1 MQISITAD
9 EKINALSKPKQTPSI
24 KPEQITHQV
33 GFVLSGGGS
42 KGFAHLG
49 AIKALQEKGLSP
61 DFISGT
67 SAGAFSGC
75 LLADGY
81 LPDEIISFFDKRAF
95 NEFGKLMIPRSG
107 LFSSVPFYR
116 FLHKHLRSKTFN
128 ELKVPLSVTATNLEK
143 GNSVHFSE
151 GLIVPPVVASCSV
164 PIIFK
169 PVKIQG
175 EHYVD
180 GGLFKNFPVSPI
192 RKHCRFIVGINV
204 SPLVHRPYK
213 ENLWSIAEQSFH
225 YMFVSNTIADKK
237 ACDLLIEIIPPD
249 EKGYSMFDLNHTRE
263 IYELG
268 YETAKTVIE
277 NNLNNVEN
285 IIAWQ
290 TYYKKKQEADND

>member
-1 MQISITAD
+1 MSKLEQISS
-9 EKINALSKPKQTPSI
+9 SKQ
-24 KPEQITHQV
+24 EQIAHQV

-42 KGFAHLG
+42 RGFAHLG
-49 AIKALQEKGLSP
+49 AIKALHERGLFP
-61 DFISGT
+61 DYISGT

-81 LPDEIISFFDKRAF
+81 SPEEIISFFDNRAF

-116 FLHKHLRSKTFN
+116 FLHKHLRSKTFAD
-128 ELKVPLSVTATNLEK
+128 LKIQLSVTATNLEK
-143 GNSVHFSE
+143 GKPVTFSE

-169 PVKIQG
+169 PVKIDG

-204 SPLVHRPYK
+204 TPLVHRPYK

-225 YMFVSNTIADKK
+225 YMFVSNTLADKK
-237 ACDLLIEIIPPD
+237 ACDLLIEIVPPD

-268 YETAKTVIE
+268 YETAKAIIDRKLNDIE
-277 NNLNNVEN
+277 NIV
-285 IIAWQ
+285 AWQ
-290 TYYKKKQEADND
+290 TYYKKKQEAGGD